1 MRALKGQSDIIAVVL
16 IVLIA
21 IGLLGVA
28 YSFGLPLIQKNQ
40 DRALDD
46 RVKGVFSSNNVN
58 SLPAKIQ
65 SLANSGTKDS
75 VTIDVSG
82 ATTLVPGEEPG
93 APFTTVKNN
102 SIEFGFQSAVASFA
116 RDAGWIPLTGSGCDP
131 VSNGIIGQDEAAVV
145 CARVDSTGGG
155 FYNVTYKVQ
164 FRTLEDAQKRNGF
177 AIKLVRHPSSPLIA
191 AGDRTQ
197 VRMEF
202 GEKRTVVSGTQ
213 TLIITDVKV
222 LLV

>member
-1 MRALKGQSDIIAVVL
+1 MQALKGQSDIIAVVL

-46 RVKGVFSSNNVN
+46 RVKGFFATNNVN

-65 SLANSGTKDS
+65 SVANSRTKDAA
-75 VTIDVSG
+75 TIDVRG
-82 ATTLVPGEEPG
+82 AMRLMPGQEPG
-93 APFTTVKNN
+93 AQFTSMNNN
-102 SIEFGFQSAVASFA
+102 SIEFSFQSAVASFA
-116 RDAGWIPLTGSGCDP
+116 RDAGWIPLSGSSCNP

-155 FYNVTYKVQ
+155 FYNVTYRLQ

-177 AIKLVRHPSSPLIA
+177 AIKLLQHPSSPLLSSS
-191 AGDRTQ
+191 DKNQ
-197 VRMEF
+197 VRVEF
-202 GEKRTVVSGTQ
+202 DQVRTVTVGSQ

>member
-1 MRALKGQSDIIAVVL
+1 MRSPKGQSDIIAVVL

-46 RVKGVFSSNNVN
+46 RVKGFFATNNVN

-65 SLANSGTKDS
+65 SVANSGTKDS
-75 VTIDVSG
+75 ATIDVG
-82 ATTLVPGEEPG
+82 GTMRLVPGQEPG
-93 APFTTVKNN
+93 AAFTAINNN
-102 SIEFGFQSAVASFA
+102 SVEFSFQSAVASFA
-116 RDAGWIPLTGSGCDP
+116 RDAGWIPLSGAGCDP
-131 VSNGIIGQDEAAVV
+131 VSNGIIGQDEPAVV
-145 CARVDSTGGG
+145 CVRVDSTGGG
-155 FYNVTYKVQ
+155 FYNVTYRLQ

-177 AIKLVRHPSSPLIA
+177 AIKLLQHPSSPLVSPDDNI
-191 AGDRTQ
+191 Q
-197 VRMEF
+197 VRAEF
-202 GEKRTVVSGTQ
+202 DQRRTVTLGSQ
-213 TLIITDVKV
+213 TLIITDVKI